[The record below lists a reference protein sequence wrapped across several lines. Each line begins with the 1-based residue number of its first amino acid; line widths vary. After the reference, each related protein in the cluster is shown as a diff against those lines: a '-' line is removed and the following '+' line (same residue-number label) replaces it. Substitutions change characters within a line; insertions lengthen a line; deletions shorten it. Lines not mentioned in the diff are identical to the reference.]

1 VRQSTTALNST
12 KLEVDHQMTLK
23 QKQSNVPSKTMAL
36 QEAEA
41 FVLQAKEKIQE
52 IKASEGKGSIDE

>member
-1 VRQSTTALNST
+1 
-12 KLEVDHQMTLK
+12 MTLK

-52 IKASEGKGSIDE
+52 IKASEGKGSIDEQLEAALR

>member
-1 VRQSTTALNST
+1 
-12 KLEVDHQMTLK
+12 MTLK

-36 QEAEA
+36 QEAEV